1 MVSRKRMPRSPRS
14 PKSEPRAPR
23 SSLNEVILHLRQIRA
38 AVALSVAALK
48 YQNSDLDEDIA
59 SVLQRGVGDRLQE
72 QIDRLEVLS
81 RAPPSPGRR
90 SGYN

>member
-1 MVSRKRMPRSPRS
+1 MVSRKRIPRSPRS
-14 PKSEPRAPR
+14 EQRATR
-23 SSLNEVILHLRQIRA
+23 SPLDEIILRLQQIRS

-72 QIDRLEVLS
+72 EIDRLQLLS
-81 RAPPSPGRR
+81 RRASSPGRR